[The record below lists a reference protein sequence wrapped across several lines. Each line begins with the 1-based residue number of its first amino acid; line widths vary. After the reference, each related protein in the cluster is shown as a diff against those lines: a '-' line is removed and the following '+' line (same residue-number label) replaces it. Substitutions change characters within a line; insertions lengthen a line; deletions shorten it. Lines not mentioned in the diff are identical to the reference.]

1 MISAAKNSL
10 AEEYV
15 YVFPLLN
22 PVNGAFPI
30 PRIGI
35 VREYK

>member
-10 AEEYV
+10 AEE